1 LIWTK
6 RSCDWIFPRDW
17 KIDTMNFT
25 VLTLFPEMFASL
37 LVGGI
42 IKRSVEN
49 KRISIQTIDIRDFAS
64 NRHRTVDD
72 RPYGGGCGMVMKP
85 EPLAAAIRHAKGR
98 QPEALTLL
106 LTPQGRLF
114 DQALAR
120 ELTGCGGLILICGRY
135 EGVDER
141 IRQELVDEELSVGD
155 YVLTGGELAAM
166 VVIDAVSR
174 LLPGV
179 LGNEASADE
188 ESFTTGLLEYP
199 QYTRPSSFEGG
210 QVPDTLVSGDHG
222 AIRKWRREASLIR
235 TFLKRPDLLLDRP
248 LTSQD
253 LKVLAKLQKE
263 LQAIMEKHSA
273 PF

>member
-1 LIWTK
+1 
-6 RSCDWIFPRDW
+6 
-17 KIDTMNFT
+17 MNFT

-37 LVGGI
+37 MAGGI

-49 KRISIQTIDIRDFAS
+49 KRISIQPIDIRDFAS

-85 EPLAAAIRHAKGR
+85 EPLAGAIRHAQER
-98 QPEALTLL
+98 HPEAFTLL

-120 ELTGCGGLILICGRY
+120 ELAGCGGLILICGRY
-135 EGVDER
+135 EGVDDR
-141 IRQELVDEELSVGD
+141 IRENLIDEELSVGD

-166 VVIDAVSR
+166 LVIDAVSR

-179 LGNEASADE
+179 LGNEASAQE
-188 ESFTTGLLEYP
+188 ESFSTGLLEYP

-210 QVPDTLVSGDHG
+210 HVPDTLVSGNHG
-222 AIRKWRREASLIR
+222 AIREWRREASLIR
-235 TFLKRPDLLLDRP
+235 TFLRRPDLLLDLP
-248 LTSQD
+248 LTSED
-253 LKVLAKLQKE
+253 MKVLEKLQQE
-263 LQAIMEKHSA
+263 LQAIIEKHST

>member
-1 LIWTK
+1 
-6 RSCDWIFPRDW
+6 
-17 KIDTMNFT
+17 MNFT

-37 LVGGI
+37 MVGGI

-49 KRISIQTIDIRDFAS
+49 ERISIQTIDIRDFAS

-98 QPEALTLL
+98 QPEALALL

-120 ELTGCGGLILICGRY
+120 ELAGCRGLILICGRY

-141 IRQELVDEELSVGD
+141 IRQDLVDEELSVGD

-179 LGNEASADE
+179 LGNDASAEE
-188 ESFTTGLLEYP
+188 ESFSTGLLEYP

-210 QVPDTLVSGDHG
+210 QVPDTLVSGHHG

-235 TFLKRPDLLLDRP
+235 TFLKRPDLLLDLP
-248 LTSQD
+248 LTSED
-253 LKVLAKLQKE
+253 LKVLEKLQQE
-263 LQAIMEKHSA
+263 LQAIIEKLSA